1 MATIDDGSCEF
12 DFVYG
17 CIDSLACNYA
27 DTADVDDGS
36 CFYPASDF
44 VDCDGNCLYS
54 TVTVALSESYGDN
67 TNATVSVNGDVVV
80 GPGVGSNTACV
91 DLDGCVSFVYDGNGE
106 YFTNE
111 DSWTVTA
118 DSVVVIDAGGY
129 STSGTDTMQ

>member
-44 VDCDGNCLYS
+44 VDCDGNSYMHCYS
-54 TVTVALSESYGDN
+54 CT
-67 TNATVSVNGDVVV
+67 
-80 GPGVGSNTACV
+80 
-91 DLDGCVSFVYDGNGE
+91 FRII
-106 YFTNE
+106 
-111 DSWTVTA
+111 W
-118 DSVVVIDAGGY
+118 
-129 STSGTDTMQ
+129 

>member
-1 MATIDDGSCEF
+1 MVT
-12 DFVYG
+12 
-17 CIDSLACNYA
+17 
-27 DTADVDDGS
+27 
-36 CFYPASDF
+36 
-44 VDCDGNCLYS
+44 LYS

-111 DSWTVTA
+111 DSWTVTV

-129 STSGTDTMQ
+129 STSWVLTQCNMVHLALSLVVLMN